1 MVLLAMCLPKAQ
13 QFNIL
18 FNIITYTSQNIW
30 GLERK
35 HFCFERNVYF
45 YSRTIKC
52 DRKRNVIL
60 LQNIS
65 ISNECCSFELHI
77 HQCILRKCESFQRN
91 IKQFSTPIIR
101 NVISEGSCVKTG
113 VMMLKIRLC
122 ITGINYI
129 F

>member
-1 MVLLAMCLPKAQ
+1 MCLPKAQ

-18 FNIITYTSQNIW
+18 LVKTFGVCKN
-30 GLERK
+30 
-35 HFCFERNVYF
+35 FCFERNVYF

-77 HQCILRKCESFQRN
+77 HQCILRKCESFHRN

-129 F
+129 FKNIKIKNTHFKL